1 MSDDPRSAMIQDG
14 NIMRIENALVEET
27 FCFNDSSGYIIVSYS
42 VPGENNTSFIEYI
55 RLNFSR
61 NTVIINSF
69 RQNVCPCCL
78 QKGMWVNVIFSSRMT
93 RSIPPQSGALLIVVK
108 RGIQTPSSVTTAPVA
123 YVDPSNNFLYTGNPN
138 NINSQTR
145 FLITDTT
152 TITNRFGNPVSLSAL
167 RPGQLVR
174 IRHANAMTASI
185 PPQTTAFAVQLV

>member
-69 RQNVCPCCL
+69 GQNVCPCCL

-123 YVDPSNNFLYTGNPN
+123 YVDPANNFLYTGNPN

-152 TITNRFGNPVSLSAL
+152 TITNRFGNPRQSQCAAS
-167 RPGQLVR
+167 RPACQD
-174 IRHANAMTASI
+174 
-185 PPQTTAFAVQLV
+185 

>member
-27 FCFNDSSGYIIVSYS
+27 FCFNDSSGYIIVSLLRTGRKQYFFHRIYKAQFQQKYRD
-42 VPGENNTSFIEYI
+42 NQFIRTECVS
-55 RLNFSR
+55 LLS
-61 NTVIINSF
+61 SE
-69 RQNVCPCCL
+69 
-78 QKGMWVNVIFSSRMT
+78 GMWVNVIFSSRMT

-123 YVDPSNNFLYTGNPN
+123 YVDPANNFLYTGNPN

-167 RPGQLVR
+167 RPDSLSG
-174 IRHANAMTASI
+174 
-185 PPQTTAFAVQLV
+185 